1 MTRLL
6 GIDLGT
12 TSFKAV
18 VYDVHGAVLASSQTA
33 PPDEQVTVNGFRVTV
48 WRPEKLWEAICVL
61 IQEAVRQLP
70 DARLDG
76 LAIAELGLVGY
87 PLDTSGSPLYAG
99 VTWIEPSAPPSS
111 AFRDCGL
118 EDAALF
124 GITGNH
130 LSPIYPPAWI
140 TWMREFEPSY
150 AREMS
155 RWLNVGDYVAYRL
168 CGEMALDFSIASQ
181 TTVLDQ
187 RNLRYRPDLLRAFG
201 LPDNIFPSPRPSGSL
216 LGRVLPEA
224 SSVSGLPVDLPVILG
239 GADFITGAYA
249 AGFLDSG
256 DAAILTGT
264 WENVIVCSD
273 QPELGAALF
282 GCGAICDA
290 HVAPNRWSIRIE
302 NLSGEV
308 TEWYRTK
315 IRSLGHWQLEDPERS
330 WSRLIE
336 EAETAPPGSAGIVFI
351 PHVFGSYGP
360 RHDQLAR
367 GAFIGLSG
375 DCTYRELTRAL
386 FEGLSFQTRHA
397 LEALT
402 TGIGRAPRRVV
413 AMGGGTK
420 NRFWVQNKADI
431 LGSPLEVVTTPD
443 VTPRGAAMIAGVGVG
458 VFSDFRDALRQFG
471 GTATLISPSDRLT
484 EFYQRLYTETY
495 LPLCDELAPFN
506 ARLATLRAPLA
517 ETTSPKSAFSSPGV
531 GT

>member
-18 VYDVHGAVLASSQTA
+18 VYDGHGNCLASSQIAT
-33 PPDEQVTVNGFRVTV
+33 PDEQTTVNGFRVTL
-48 WRPEKLWEAICVL
+48 WRAESLWDVMCSL
-61 IQEAVRQLP
+61 IREAVRQLP
-70 DARLDG
+70 DSRIDA

-87 PLDTSGSPLYAG
+87 PMDSVGNPLYAG
-99 VTWIEPSAPPSS
+99 VTWIDPSAPPSS
-111 AFRDCGL
+111 AFRGCGL
-118 EDAALF
+118 EDAELF
-124 GITGNH
+124 SVSGNH

-140 TWMREFEPSY
+140 TWMSESEPGY
-150 AREMS
+150 AGGMT
-155 RWLNVGDYVAYRL
+155 RWLNVGDYVAYKL
-168 CGEMALDFSIASQ
+168 CGEMAIDYSMASQ
-181 TTVLDQ
+181 TTIFEQSSLS
-187 RNLRYRPDLLRAFG
+187 YRRDMLRAFK
-201 LPDNIFPSPRPSGSL
+201 LAEDIFPSPRPSGTL

-224 SSVSGLPVDLPVILG
+224 AAATGLAADTPVILG

-273 QPELGAALF
+273 RPELGARLF
-282 GCGAICDA
+282 ECGAICDA
-290 HVAPNRWSIRIE
+290 HVAPGRWSIRIE

-308 TEWYRTK
+308 TEWYRKK
-315 IRSLGHWQLEDPERS
+315 IRAHGQAESEGAETS
-330 WSRLIE
+330 WSRLVE
-336 EAETAPPGSAGIVFI
+336 EAETAPPGSSSVVFM

-360 RHDQLAR
+360 RHDPLAR

-375 DCTYRELTRAL
+375 DCTCRELTRAL

-402 TGIGRAPRRVV
+402 TGIGKAPRRVV

-431 LGSPLEVVTTPD
+431 LGCPLEVVATPD
-443 VTPRGAAMIAGVGVG
+443 VTPRGAAMIAGVGIG
-458 VFSDFRDALRQFG
+458 VFSDFREALRQFG
-471 GTATLISPSDRLT
+471 GAVTTVNPNRRLT
-484 EFYQRLYTETY
+484 EFYDRVYREVY
-495 LPLCDELAPFN
+495 LPLCNQLAPFN
-506 ARLATLRAPLA
+506 ARLANLRPPQLEAANSNAAL
-517 ETTSPKSAFSSPGV
+517 S
-531 GT
+531 GTGDGR

>member
-18 VYDVHGAVLASSQTA
+18 VYDGHGTGLGSSQIAT
-33 PPDEQVTVNGFRVTV
+33 PDEQVTVNGFRVTV
-48 WRPEKLWEAICVL
+48 WRADKLWEVMCAL
-61 IQEAVRQLP
+61 IREALSQLP
-70 DARLDG
+70 DPRIDA

-87 PLDTSGSPLYAG
+87 PMDSSGNPLYAG
-99 VTWIEPSAPPSS
+99 VTWIDPSAPPSS

-124 GITGNH
+124 SMTGNH

-140 TWMREFEPSY
+140 TWMSEFEPGY
-150 AREMS
+150 ARGMI
-155 RWLNVGDYVAYRL
+155 RWLNVGDYVAYKL
-168 CGEMALDFSIASQ
+168 CGEMAIDYSMASQ
-181 TTVLDQ
+181 TTVFEQSSLS
-187 RNLRYRPDLLRAFG
+187 YRPDLLRAFR
-201 LPDNIFPSPRPSGSL
+201 LAVDVFPSARPSGTL

-224 SSVSGLPVDLPVILG
+224 ASATGLDSSVPVVLG
-239 GADFITGAYA
+239 GADFIIGAYA

-273 QPELGAALF
+273 RPELGAKLF
-282 GCGAICDA
+282 RCGAICDA
-290 HVAPNRWSIRIE
+290 HVAPDRWSIRIE

-315 IRSLGHWQLEDPERS
+315 IRPHGQSGLEGAEAS

-336 EAETAPPGSAGIVFI
+336 EAETAPPGSSGVLFM

-375 DCTYRELTRAL
+375 DCTCRELTRAL

-402 TGIGRAPRRVV
+402 TGIGRAPGRVV

-431 LGSPLEVVTTPD
+431 LGCPLEVVTTPD
-443 VTPRGAAMIAGVGVG
+443 VTPRGAAMIAGVGIG
-458 VFSDFRDALRQFG
+458 VFPDFRDALRQFG
-471 GTATLISPSDRLT
+471 GTVTRISPNHRLT
-484 EFYQRLYTETY
+484 EFYERVYREVY
-495 LPLCDELAPFN
+495 LPLCEELAPFN
-506 ARLATLRAPLA
+506 ARLANLRPPQLEAVSSNAPL
-517 ETTSPKSAFSSPGV
+517 SSSG
-531 GT
+531 GDK

>member
-18 VYDVHGAVLASSQTA
+18 VYDPHGAALSSSQIA

-48 WRPEKLWEAICVL
+48 WQPEKLWQTMCAL
-61 IQEAVRQLP
+61 IREAVRQLP
-70 DARLDG
+70 DPRIDA

-87 PLDTSGSPLYAG
+87 PLDASGNPLYAG
-99 VTWIEPSAPPSS
+99 VTWIDPSAPPSS

-124 GITGNH
+124 SITGNH

-140 TWMREFEPSY
+140 TWMSEFEPSY
-150 AREMS
+150 ARGMT

-168 CGEMALDFSIASQ
+168 CGEMALDYSMASQ

-187 RNLRYRPDLLRAFG
+187 RTLRYRPELLHALG
-201 LPDNIFPSPRPSGSL
+201 LDDNIFPSPCACGSL
-216 LGRVLPEA
+216 LGRVLPEG
-224 SSVSGLPVDLPVILG
+224 SSASGLPVGVPVVLG

-249 AGFLDSG
+249 AGFMDAG

-273 QPELGAALF
+273 RPELQRALF
-282 GCGAICDA
+282 DCGAICDA

-308 TEWYRTK
+308 TEWYRKK
-315 IRSLGHWQLEDPERS
+315 IRALDHSELEESETS

-336 EAETAPPGSAGIVFI
+336 EAETAAPGSEGVVFM

-375 DCTYRELTRAL
+375 DCTCREMTRAL

-402 TGIGRAPRRVV
+402 TGTGRPPRRVV

-431 LGSPLEVVTTPD
+431 LGCPLEVVTTPD
-443 VTPRGAAMIAGVGVG
+443 VTPRGAAMIAGIGIG
-458 VFSDFRDALRQFG
+458 AFSDFRDALGRFE
-471 GTATLISPSDRLT
+471 GTVTLVSPNHRLT
-484 EFYQRLYTETY
+484 EFYQRLYSEVY

-506 ARLATLRAPLA
+506 ARLATLRAPQPEA
-517 ETTSPKSAFSSPGV
+517 TSPNSILSATRGD
-531 GT
+531 T

>member
-18 VYDVHGAVLASSQTA
+18 VYDLHGTVLASSQVA

-48 WRPEKLWEAICVL
+48 WRPEKFWDAMCVL
-61 IQEAVRQLP
+61 IREAVRQLP
-70 DARLDG
+70 DAALDA

-87 PLDTSGSPLYAG
+87 PLDSSGNPLYAG
-99 VTWIEPSAPPSS
+99 VTWIDPSAPPSS

-124 GITGNH
+124 SMTGNH

-140 TWMREFEPSY
+140 TWMSEFEPSY
-150 AREMS
+150 ARGMV

-168 CGEMALDFSIASQ
+168 CGEMALDYSMASQ
-181 TTVLDQ
+181 TTVFDQ
-187 RNLRYRPDLLRAFG
+187 RSLSYRPDLLRAFG
-201 LPDNIFPSPRPSGSL
+201 LDDDIFPSPRPSGRL

-224 SSVSGLPVDLPVILG
+224 ASVTGLPPDLPVVLG

-249 AGFLDSG
+249 AGFLDTG

-273 QPELGAALF
+273 QPELGGKLF
-282 GCGAICDA
+282 DCGAICDA
-290 HVAPNRWSIRIE
+290 HVAPDRWSIRIE

-308 TEWYRTK
+308 TEWYRRK
-315 IRSLGHWQLEDPERS
+315 IRPLSRSGLEDAEAS
-330 WSRLIE
+330 WSCLIE
-336 EAETAPPGSAGIVFI
+336 EAETAPPGSAGVVFM

-375 DCTYRELTRAL
+375 DCTCRELTRAL

-402 TGIGRAPRRVV
+402 AGIGRTPRRIV

-431 LGSPLEVVTTPD
+431 LGCALEVVTTAD
-443 VTPRGAAMIAGVGVG
+443 VTPRGAAMIAGIGVG
-458 VFSDFRDALRQFG
+458 VFADFRDALRQFAG
-471 GTATLISPSDRLT
+471 AVTLVTPSDRLT
-484 EFYQRLYTETY
+484 EFYQRLYREVY

-506 ARLATLRAPLA
+506 ARLATLRAPQL
-517 ETTSPKSAFSSPGV
+517 EPTSPNTIFT
-531 GT
+531 GTGGDK